1 VVRTE
6 LYGIAFS
13 IILLVL
19 AGCSGATDPTPTPE
33 TPGPENTPTST
44 PVQTVTDTSTPTASP
59 TPTPTV
65 TATSTPTASRTPTPT
80 ASPTQ
85 TPTPT
90 GPQEGAEWTVTIT
103 RVIDGDTVEAEFP
116 NGEIDTLRL
125 LGVDTPET
133 TLSRVDP
140 AEFEGIPDTTAGR
153 DHLFNWG
160 EQATE
165 YTTDTL
171 EGKTARVTVD
181 PEADRRGS
189 FGRLLVYIYIDDA
202 NFNKLLLT
210 NGYARMYDSSF
221 SLRTEFAEA
230 EETARADSVGLWDF
244 EEPHT
249 PSPTPT
255 PSSSTGELSVWNI
268 HEDAEGNDH
277 DNLND
282 EYIEFKNDGGQ
293 PLDLT
298 GWTVKDEVDHTYT
311 FPRGFTLEPGATV
324 TLYTGSGSDTDS
336 ELYWGS
342 GRAIWNNGGD
352 TIIVEDDNGNVVIT
366 REY

>member
-1 VVRTE
+1 
-6 LYGIAFS
+6 
-13 IILLVL
+13 
-19 AGCSGATDPTPTPE
+19 
-33 TPGPENTPTST
+33 
-44 PVQTVTDTSTPTASP
+44 
-59 TPTPTV
+59 
-65 TATSTPTASRTPTPT
+65 
-80 ASPTQ
+80 
-85 TPTPT
+85 
-90 GPQEGAEWTVTIT
+90 
-103 RVIDGDTVEAEFP
+103 
-116 NGEIDTLRL
+116 
-125 LGVDTPET
+125 VDTPET
-133 TLSRVDP
+133 TLSRIDP

-171 EGKTARVTVD
+171 EGKTARVTSD

-189 FGRLLVYIYIDDA
+189 FSRLLVYIYIDNA

-221 SLRTEFAEA
+221 SVRTEFAEA

-255 PSSSTGELSVWNI
+255 PSSSTGELIVWNI

-293 PLDLT
+293 SLDLT

-324 TLYTGSGSDTDS
+324 TLYTGSGSDLEYPPSLSWSWITTVTLYTGSGSDTDS

-342 GRAIWNNGGD
+342 GGAIWNNGGD
-352 TIIVEDDNGNVVIT
+352 TIIVEDDNGNVVISRT
-366 REY
+366 T